1 MSLLDVV
8 AEARRSGDLSG
19 LVGSTPYNKFMNIA
33 PENSTGELLT
43 RMRFSPPLIG
53 NMMLPALH
61 GGTIGALLESAAIFQ
76 VLWEVETIAIPK
88 IITITVDHFS
98 PFALGFQ
105 AVPQGDYNH
114 DGNVDA
120 ADYVVWRKGLGD
132 TYEGWRTNFGRLSG
146 GSGASSDSASNAG
159 VPEPAAAVMLFTC
172 IVAISLR
179 RGRVVR

>member
-8 AEARRSGDLSG
+8 AQARRSGDLSG

-76 VLWEVETIAIPK
+76 VLWEIETIAIPK
-88 IITITVDHFS
+88 IITITVDYLRS
-98 PFALGFQ
+98 GRPVDTLARATLTK
-105 AVPQGDYNH
+105 QG
-114 DGNVDA
+114 
-120 ADYVVWRKGLGD
+120 R
-132 TYEGWRTNFGRLSG
+132 
-146 GSGASSDSASNAG
+146 
-159 VPEPAAAVMLFTC
+159 
-172 IVAISLR
+172 
-179 RGRVVR
+179 RVVNVAVEAWQDDRARPIASANAHFLISPRNSEE